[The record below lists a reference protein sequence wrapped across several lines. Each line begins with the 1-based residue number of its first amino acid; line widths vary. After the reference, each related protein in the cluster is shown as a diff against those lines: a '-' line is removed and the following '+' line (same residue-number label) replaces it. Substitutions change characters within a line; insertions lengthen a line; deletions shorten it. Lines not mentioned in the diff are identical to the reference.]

1 VSHAGGLPAQ
11 RSDAST
17 PAISESVQKQVA
29 LIAVD
34 LDGTLLRSDSSLS
47 PEGGD
52 ALAAAVRQGVRVIVT
67 TTRNIGSVRR
77 FTAEIGLTEPVICTN
92 GAMILGS
99 PDGPVWCRR
108 LIPGV
113 LAESLAAVA
122 DAEGYS
128 LITTVGEVNYIRQQ
142 EGQRLGEM
150 QPGRWVVAS
159 NAEALVAGDP
169 IRILN
174 YDSEGIPHLRGICE
188 SQFAGQAHVETYLN
202 PDGSAKSLGV
212 FAAGADKGTA
222 LRMVSKRLGIDRS
235 QVMAIGD
242 NPNDLP
248 MFACAGIRVAMG
260 NATRDVKA
268 AATVVAPT
276 NDDAGVVWAV
286 RRYVLREGAQDV
298 QAR

>member
-1 VSHAGGLPAQ
+1 MTS
-11 RSDAST
+11 R
-17 PAISESVQKQVA
+17 VA

-47 PEGGD
+47 PEGGH
-52 ALAAAVRQGVRVIVT
+52 ALAAAARQGVRVIVT
-67 TTRNIGSVRR
+67 TTRNIDSVRR
-77 FTAEIGLTEPVICTN
+77 FAAEIGLIEPVVCTN

-99 PDGPVWCRR
+99 PYGPVWRRR
-108 LIPGV
+108 LIPGP

-128 LITTVGEVNYIRQQ
+128 LITTVGEVNYTRQQ
-142 EGQRLGEM
+142 EGQSLGEM
-150 QPGRWVVAS
+150 QPGRWVVGR
-159 NAEALVAGDP
+159 NAEALAAGDP

-174 YDSEGIPHLRGICE
+174 YDSEGIPHLRRACE
-188 SQFAGQAHVETYLN
+188 PQFAGQAHVETYLR

-222 LRMVSKRLGIDRS
+222 LRLVSKRLGIDRS

-260 NATRDVKA
+260 NATRAVKA

-276 NDDAGVVWAV
+276 NDDAGVAWAV
-286 RRYVLREGAQDV
+286 RRHVLREGAQDV

>member
-1 VSHAGGLPAQ
+1 
-11 RSDAST
+11 
-17 PAISESVQKQVA
+17 
-29 LIAVD
+29 
-34 LDGTLLRSDSSLS
+34 
-47 PEGGD
+47 
-52 ALAAAVRQGVRVIVT
+52 
-67 TTRNIGSVRR
+67 
-77 FTAEIGLTEPVICTN
+77 
-92 GAMILGS
+92 
-99 PDGPVWCRR
+99 
-108 LIPGV
+108 
-113 LAESLAAVA
+113 
-122 DAEGYS
+122 
-128 LITTVGEVNYIRQQ
+128 
-142 EGQRLGEM
+142 
-150 QPGRWVVAS
+150 VVAS

-222 LRMVSKRLGIDRS
+222 LRMVLMRLGIDRS

-248 MFACAGIRVAMG
+248 MFAYASICVAMG

-276 NDDAGVVWAV
+276 NDDAGVAWAV
-286 RRYVLREGAQDV
+286 SRYVLREGAQDIR
-298 QAR
+298 AR

>member
-1 VSHAGGLPAQ
+1 MSQAGGLPAQ
-11 RSDAST
+11 RSDAAT
-17 PAISESVQKQVA
+17 PATSEPMQKQVA

-34 LDGTLLRSDSSLS
+34 LDGTLLRSDGSLS

-52 ALAAAVRQGVRVIVT
+52 ALAAAVGQGVRVIVT
-67 TTRNIGSVRR
+67 TTRNIDSVRR
-77 FTAEIGLTEPVICTN
+77 FAAEIGLTEPLICTN

-99 PDGPVWCRR
+99 PDGPVWHRR
-108 LIPGV
+108 LIPGP

-128 LITTVGEVNYIRQQ
+128 LITTVGEVSYIRQQ
-142 EGQRLGEM
+142 AGQPLGEI
-150 QPGRWVVAS
+150 QPARWVVAC
-159 NAEALVAGDP
+159 NAEALAAGDP

-174 YDSEGIPHLRGICE
+174 YDLEGIPHLRRICE
-188 SQFAGQAHVETYLN
+188 SQFVGQAHVETYFR

-212 FAAGADKGTA
+212 FAAGSDKGTA
-222 LRMVSKRLGIDRS
+222 LRLVSKRLGIDRS

-248 MFACAGIRVAMG
+248 MFACASIRVAMG

-268 AATVVAPT
+268 AATMVAPT
-276 NDDAGVVWAV
+276 NDDAGVAWAV
-286 RRYVLREGAQDV
+286 RRYVLREGA
-298 QAR
+298 